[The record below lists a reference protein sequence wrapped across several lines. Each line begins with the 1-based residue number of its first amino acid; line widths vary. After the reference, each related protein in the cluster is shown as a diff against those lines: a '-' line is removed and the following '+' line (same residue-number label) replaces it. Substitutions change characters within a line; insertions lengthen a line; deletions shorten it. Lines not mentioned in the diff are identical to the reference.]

1 MVMGARMSMG
11 AERVEMPS
19 QDGGEWI
26 SGTED
31 THPHPMAQDFP
42 IEEEEAPARSTGVRL
57 LAGLLVLLALGWL
70 GVSGYALS
78 QTWPGPSLTAWTGWI
93 ATISAPLILLALVW
107 LTFGRTS
114 RRETEKFTRAV
125 AAMRR
130 ESHALESVLAIVAG
144 RLQENRATLGEEAA
158 RLMALGDEASDRL
171 GRVTHYISRET
182 AELDRKAQALDAAAA
197 TARVDIGAL
206 MSDLPRAEEQARA
219 AAEAMMSAGL
229 SAHEQAAA
237 LEGHVAAL
245 AARGREADEALGGA
259 AQRLGAQVARIES
272 STGAAAERIDQAA
285 AQMNAA
291 VDGAM
296 NRAAESVDQARAGV
310 EAQGQSMLAMVEQSR
325 AAFEEAGVAAVQG
338 LSSRLDQVGA
348 KMEWLAG
355 QLATQEAASQ
365 SLVAS
370 LGARLGEIDV
380 QLAGLG
386 RSGDEHTARLSESIA
401 GLQELTRSLQRELDQ
416 GQHASGE
423 LIGRSREMAAA
434 LADFTAELRNELP
447 AALAGV
453 QSQAERTEAAMQA
466 VLPSV
471 EAVQGAAALTATAL
485 ADSEASVMRQREAL
499 DALLARVEEGTTAAE
514 AQLRTLGA
522 SVGEADGAAAR
533 LAQETGPQLIEALV
547 RVRETANQ
555 AATHAREAI
564 AATIPESAAAL
575 AHASR
580 EAVAAA
586 ITEPVQEQL
595 AEIAAAAQRA
605 TAVARQASER
615 LTRQLLVIG
624 ETAALIEDRIADD
637 QAQREEKAA
646 ENLTRR
652 VSLLIEALNSTA
664 IDVNKILSNEVADT
678 AWAAYLKGDRGVFTR
693 RAVRLL
699 DSGEAREIQRHY
711 EEEPDFRDQVN
722 RYIHDF
728 ETMLR
733 RVLADRDGAT
743 LGVTLLS
750 SDMGKLYVAL
760 SQGVEKLRR

>member
-245 AARGREADEALGGA
+245 AARGREADEALGSA

-272 STGAAAERIDQAA
+272 STGAAAERIDQAS

-296 NRAAESVDQARAGV
+296 TRAADSVDQARAGL
-310 EAQGQSMLAMVEQSR
+310 EAQGQTMLAMVEQSR
-325 AAFEEAGVAAVQG
+325 AAFEQAGAAAVQG
-338 LSSRLDQVGA
+338 LSERLEQVGT
-348 KMEWLAG
+348 KLEWLGG
-355 QLATQEAASQ
+355 QLVAQEAQSR

-370 LGARLGEIDV
+370 MAERLAEIDG
-380 QLAGLG
+380 QLADIG
-386 RSGDEHTARLSESIA
+386 RSGDEQKERLSHSIA
-401 GLQELTRSLQRELDQ
+401 DLRGLAQGLHEELEQ
-416 GQHASGE
+416 GRNVSGD
-423 LIGRSREMAAA
+423 LVGRAHEMAAA
-434 LADFTAELRNELP
+434 LADFTAQLRNELP

-453 QSQAERTEAAMQA
+453 QRQADQTQ
-466 VLPSV
+466 
-471 EAVQGAAALTATAL
+471 AALVAVIP
-485 ADSEASVMRQREAL
+485 S
-499 DALLARVEEGTTAAE
+499 AE
-514 AQLRTLGA
+514 A
-522 SVGEADGAAAR
+522 
-533 LAQETGPQLIEALV
+533 
-547 RVRETANQ
+547 
-555 AATHAREAI
+555 
-564 AATIPESAAAL
+564 
-575 AHASR
+575 
-580 EAVAAA
+580 
-586 ITEPVQEQL
+586 
-595 AEIAAAAQRA
+595 
-605 TAVARQASER
+605 
-615 LTRQLLVIG
+615 
-624 ETAALIEDRIADD
+624 
-637 QAQREEKAA
+637 
-646 ENLTRR
+646 
-652 VSLLIEALNSTA
+652 
-664 IDVNKILSNEVADT
+664 
-678 AWAAYLKGDRGVFTR
+678 
-693 RAVRLL
+693 
-699 DSGEAREIQRHY
+699 IQ
-711 EEEPDFRDQVN
+711 
-722 RYIHDF
+722 
-728 ETMLR
+728 
-733 RVLADRDGAT
+733 
-743 LGVTLLS
+743 
-750 SDMGKLYVAL
+750 
-760 SQGVEKLRR
+760 